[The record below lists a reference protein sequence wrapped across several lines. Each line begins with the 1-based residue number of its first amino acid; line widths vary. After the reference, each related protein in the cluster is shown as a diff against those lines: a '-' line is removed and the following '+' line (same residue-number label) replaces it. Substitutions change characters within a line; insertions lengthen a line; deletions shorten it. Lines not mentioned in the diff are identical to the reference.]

1 MCREKRSGISV
12 NLKCQKTFNWLFL
25 FLRVSVMNSKKKNYS
40 ATSLPVSGADRLVNR
55 PNDVTDLLCDLEAI
69 IICKDSCCDN
79 LVPVLTEL
87 ARFF

>member
-1 MCREKRSGISV
+1 MSKIVSACFCYEFEKE
-12 NLKCQKTFNWLFL
+12 
-25 FLRVSVMNSKKKNYS
+25 KNYS

-87 ARFF
+87 ARFFLTAA